1 MEEQKIEDNKVE
13 KKKEQSNQSKKEIV
27 ANTKKRIIVRGKDSP
42 ISTKH
47 AIAICRFIKN
57 KTANKAISMLQEVVS
72 FKKAVPM
79 TGELPHRKG
88 MCSGRYPINASRQ
101 FIKLL
106 KNLNANASN
115 LGVDPSQLI
124 INAKANLAS
133 RKRFSRKAQHFKR
146 TDVFIELKQKQNK
159 EKNNKMEI
167 VLK

>member
-1 MEEQKIEDNKVE
+1 MTEQKIEDKKAE
-13 KKKEQSNQSKKEIV
+13 EKKEQSNQAKKDIAAGV
-27 ANTKKRIIVRGKDSP
+27 NKSVIARGKDSP

-47 AIAICRFIKN
+47 AIAICRFIRN
-57 KTANKAISMLQEVVS
+57 KTADEAISMLQEVVS
-72 FKKAVPM
+72 LKKAVPM

-115 LGVDPSQLI
+115 LGVDSSQLI
-124 INAKANLAS
+124 IHAKANLAS
-133 RKRFSRKAQHFKR
+133 RRRFSRRAQHFKR

-159 EKNNKMEI
+159 KSNKMETG
-167 VLK
+167 LK